1 MAEKSVVF
9 SLKVN
14 TGNSVKDIENFD
26 KAVENL
32 NQDLKDT
39 ATTAENIS
47 NQGLST
53 FDAKLAELD
62 QRLQEGGLGLRDM
75 TKLMKEYQNL
85 AAQAGLESPIGK
97 QAITNAAGLKDNIG
111 DVKAQTTALSSD
123 FVKLDTSLKAVETGA
138 AIFGGLQAGM
148 ALAGVE
154 NEDLQK
160 TMVKL
165 QAVQG
170 VTNAI
175 SVVANNL
182 NKEAVLGIQLRN
194 GLEKASQFIKTGSI
208 APTLALAGA
217 ESTAATATG
226 GATLALKALRVAM
239 IATGI
244 GALIVG
250 IGMLIANFDIVKN
263 AVMKAYDSFTKLG
276 TNVKIVISI
285 MFPLIGLIYGTIKAL
300 EKFGLIDDENERKRK
315 ANSEKNRERIRKEI
329 AQNEDLAKQKKRDS
343 DAENASMDNN
353 IRLLEA
359 QGKSTVALRIKQKER
374 AIDEAKNLL
383 AELELNL
390 KILELLNS
398 KTGMNPFG
406 ELINQTKDSISQQKI
421 VIANGETDIQLIRI
435 EAGKKAIEDK
445 KNENKEKRKLATVD
459 INQIIAD
466 EEALDEQLRLLTM
479 TDDERALDAIQE
491 KYFKLRTEAENAGKS
506 IIDIDKAEAAE
517 KKVIT
522 DKAAADRLAS
532 EKLLAD
538 ERVRLLDSYTSIILT
553 KEEEQIA
560 EINSKD
566 LKKRD
571 DLKKSLDLKLI
582 SQAEYDAALIIQA
595 KATADAIA
603 EINKGLA
610 EKTEKTELEKRK
622 AIIDTFQSSL
632 KLAQD
637 VSSAL
642 GTMREISNKKEL
654 EGVEKGS
661 QAEAVILKKQFEQG
675 KKAQIATAIINGLQ
689 AQASILGQYP
699 KFDGGFAMVA
709 AMIGA
714 AATSVATIAKIKATN
729 FEGGGGAPPGPD
741 PGLTSSTFSESNT
754 NAQTTDVSAQNTT
767 DTNQQGMV
775 QVAVLEYDITNIQ
788 NKVSVQEVK
797 SSF

>member
-32 NQDLKDT
+32 NQDLKEVS
-39 ATTAENIS
+39 TTAENVG
-47 NQGLST
+47 NQGLSV

-329 AQNEDLAKQKKRDS
+329 AQNEEIAKQKKRDS

-390 KILELLNS
+390 KILQLLNS

-406 ELINQTKDSISQQKI
+406 ELINQTKDSIAQQKI

-560 EINSKD
+560 EINKQD

-595 KATADAIA
+595 QATADAIA

-637 VSSAL
+637 VNSAL
-642 GTMREISNKKEL
+642 TTMREISNAKEL

-661 QAEAVILKKQFEQG
+661 EAEAVILKKQFEQG

-754 NAQTTDVSAQNTT
+754 NAQTTDLTSENTT
-767 DTNQQGMV
+767 DTNQQGMIKV
-775 QVAVLEYDITNIQ
+775 NVLEYDITNIQ

>member
-32 NQDLKDT
+32 NQDLKEVS
-39 ATTAENIS
+39 TTAENVG
-47 NQGLST
+47 NQGLSV

-85 AAQAGLESPIGK
+85 AAKAGLESPIGK

-138 AIFGGLQAGM
+138 AVFGGLQAGM

-217 ESTAATATG
+217 ESAAATATG
-226 GATLALKALRVAM
+226 GATLALKALRIAM

-315 ANSEKNRERIRKEI
+315 ANSEKNRERIKREI
-329 AQNEDLAKQKKRDS
+329 AQNEEIAKQKKRDS

-390 KILELLNS
+390 KILQLLNS
-398 KTGMNPFG
+398 KTGLNPFG

-435 EAGKKAIEDK
+435 EAGKKSIEDK
-445 KNENKEKRKLATVD
+445 KTENKEKRKLATVD
-459 INQIIAD
+459 INQIIAE

-553 KEEEQIA
+553 KEEEQKA
-560 EINSKD
+560 EINAKD
-566 LKKRD
+566 LKNRD

-595 KATADAIA
+595 QATADAIA

-642 GTMREISNKKEL
+642 TTMREISNAKEL

-661 QAEAVILKKQFEQG
+661 EAEAVILKKQFEQG

-709 AMIGA
+709 AMFAA

-729 FEGGGGAPPGPD
+729 FEGGGGAPPTPD

-767 DTNQQGMV
+767 DTNQQGMIKV
-775 QVAVLEYDITNIQ
+775 GVLEYDITSTQ

>member
-329 AQNEDLAKQKKRDS
+329 AQNEEIAKQKKRDS

-390 KILELLNS
+390 KILQLLNS

-406 ELINQTKDSISQQKI
+406 ELISQTKDSIAQQKI

-445 KNENKEKRKLATVD
+445 KTENKEKRKLATVD

-506 IIDIDKAEAAE
+506 IIDINKAEEAE

-522 DKAAADRLAS
+522 DKAAANRLAS

-603 EINKGLA
+603 EINKKSA
-610 EKTEKTELEKRK
+610 EVVEKTEADKRK

-637 VSSAL
+637 VNSAL
-642 GTMREISNKKEL
+642 TTMREISNAKEL

-661 QAEAVILKKQFEQG
+661 EREKVILKKQFEQG

-729 FEGGGGAPPGPD
+729 FEGGGGAAAGPD

-754 NAQTTDVSAQNTT
+754 NAQTTDLTSENTT
-767 DTNQQGMV
+767 DTNQQGMIKV
-775 QVAVLEYDITNIQ
+775 NVLEYDITNIQ

>member
-14 TGNSVKDIENFD
+14 TGNSVTDIENFD

-32 NQDLKDT
+32 NQDLKEVS
-39 ATTAENIS
+39 TTAENVG
-47 NQGLST
+47 NQGLSV

-285 MFPLIGLIYGTIKAL
+285 MFPLIGIIYGTIKAL
-300 EKFGLIDDENERKRK
+300 EKFGFIDDENERKRK

-435 EAGKKAIEDK
+435 EAGKKSIEDK
-445 KNENKEKRKLATVD
+445 KTENKEKRKLATVD

-506 IIDIDKAEAAE
+506 IIDINKAEAAE
-517 KKVIT
+517 RKVIT
-522 DKAAADRLAS
+522 DKAAANRLAS

-595 KATADAIA
+595 KATKAALK
-603 EINKGLA
+603 EIDDKAAGEV
-610 EKTEKTELEKRK
+610 EKTEADKRK
-622 AIIDTFQSSL
+622 AIIETFQSSL

-661 QAEAVILKKQFEQG
+661 EAEAVILKKQFEQG

-729 FEGGGGAPPGPD
+729 FEGGGGDPPGPD

-767 DTNQQGMV
+767 DTNQQGMIKV
-775 QVAVLEYDITNIQ
+775 NVLEYDITNIQ

>member
-1 MAEKSVVF
+1 MAEKTVVF

-53 FDAKLAELD
+53 FDNKLAELD
-62 QRLQEGGLGLRDM
+62 KRLQEGGLGLRDM

-250 IGMLIANFDIVKN
+250 IGMLIAHFDTVKN

-300 EKFGLIDDENERKRK
+300 EKFGFIDDENERKRK

-329 AQNEDLAKQKKRDS
+329 AQNEEIAKQKKRDS

-390 KILELLNS
+390 KILQLLNS
-398 KTGMNPFG
+398 KTGLNPFG
-406 ELINQTKDSISQQKI
+406 ELISQTKDSIAQQKI

-435 EAGKKAIEDK
+435 EAAKKSIEDK
-445 KNENKEKRKLATVD
+445 KTENKEKRKLATVD

-506 IIDIDKAEAAE
+506 IIDINKAEEAE

-522 DKAAADRLAS
+522 DKAAANRLAS
-532 EKLLAD
+532 EKLVAD

-566 LKKRD
+566 LKKRN

-582 SQAEYDAALIIQA
+582 TQAEYDAALIIQA

-603 EINKGLA
+603 EINKKSA
-610 EKTEKTELEKRK
+610 EVVEKTEADKRK

-637 VSSAL
+637 VNSAL
-642 GTMREISNKKEL
+642 TTMREISNAKEL

-661 QAEAVILKKQFEQG
+661 EAEAVILKKQFEQG

-699 KFDGGFAMVA
+699 KFDGGIAMVA

-729 FEGGGGAPPGPD
+729 FEGGGGAPGGPD
-741 PGLTSSTFSESNT
+741 PGLTSSTFSVANT
-754 NAQTTDVSAQNTT
+754 SSTSTQIDDQGNVMTNNTPSTQVFVLETDITAIQNAV
-767 DTNQQGMV
+767 MV
-775 QVAVLEYDITNIQ
+775 QET
-788 NKVSVQEVK
+788 K
-797 SSF
+797 STF

>member
-14 TGNSVKDIENFD
+14 TGNSVTDIENFD

-32 NQDLKDT
+32 NQDLKEVS
-39 ATTAENIS
+39 TTAENVG
-47 NQGLST
+47 NQGLSV

-329 AQNEDLAKQKKRDS
+329 AQNEEIAKQKKRDS

-553 KEEEQIA
+553 KEEEQKA
-560 EINSKD
+560 EINAKD
-566 LKKRD
+566 LKNRN

-582 SQAEYDAALIIQA
+582 SQKEYDAALIIQA
-595 KATADAIA
+595 EATKAALKEIDDKAA
-603 EINKGLA
+603 EEVK
-610 EKTEKTELEKRK
+610 KTETEKRK
-622 AIIDTFQSSL
+622 DIIETFQSSL

>member
-1 MAEKSVVF
+1 M
-9 SLKVN
+9 
-14 TGNSVKDIENFD
+14 
-26 KAVENL
+26 
-32 NQDLKDT
+32 
-39 ATTAENIS
+39 
-47 NQGLST
+47 
-53 FDAKLAELD
+53 
-62 QRLQEGGLGLRDM
+62 
-75 TKLMKEYQNL
+75 
-85 AAQAGLESPIGK
+85 
-97 QAITNAAGLKDNIG
+97 
-111 DVKAQTTALSSD
+111 
-123 FVKLDTSLKAVETGA
+123 
-138 AIFGGLQAGM
+138 
-148 ALAGVE
+148 
-154 NEDLQK
+154 
-160 TMVKL
+160 L

-175 SVVANNL
+175 SVVTNNL

-194 GLEKASQFIKTGSI
+194 GIEKASQFIKTGSI
-208 APTLALAGA
+208 ASTLALAGA
-217 ESTAATATG
+217 EGVAATATG
-226 GATLALKALRVAM
+226 GATLALKALRIAL
-239 IATGI
+239 IATGV
-244 GALIVG
+244 GALIVAVG
-250 IGMLIANFDIVKN
+250 LLIAHFDIVKS
-263 AVMKAYDSFTKLG
+263 AVMKAYESFTKLG

-285 MFPLIGLIYGTIKAL
+285 MFPLIGIIYGTIKAL

-315 ANSEKNRERIRKEI
+315 ANSERNRERIRKEI

-421 VIANGETDIQLIRI
+421 VIANAETDIQLIRI
-435 EAGKKAIEDK
+435 EAGKKSIEDK

-459 INQIIAD
+459 INQIIAE

-491 KYFKLRTEAENAGKS
+491 KYFKLRTEAENSGKS
-506 IIDIDKAEAAE
+506 IIDINKAVNDINKAEEAE

-553 KEEEQIA
+553 KEEEQKA
-560 EINSKD
+560 EINAKD
-566 LKKRD
+566 LKNRN

-582 SQAEYDAALIIQA
+582 SQKEYDAALIIQA
-595 KATADAIA
+595 EATKAALKEIDDKAA
-603 EINKGLA
+603 EEVK
-610 EKTEKTELEKRK
+610 KTETEKRK
-622 AIIDTFQSSL
+622 DIIETFQSSL

-661 QAEAVILKKQFEQG
+661 EAEAVILKKQFEEG

-699 KFDGGFAMVA
+699 KFDGGIAMVA

-729 FEGGGGAPPGPD
+729 FEGGGGAPGGPD
-741 PGLTSSTFSESNT
+741 PGLTSSTFSVANT
-754 NAQTTDVSAQNTT
+754 SSTSTQIDDQGNVMTNNTPSTQVFVLETDITAIQNAV
-767 DTNQQGMV
+767 MV
-775 QVAVLEYDITNIQ
+775 QET
-788 NKVSVQEVK
+788 K
-797 SSF
+797 STF

>member
-32 NQDLKDT
+32 NQDLKEVS
-39 ATTAENIS
+39 TTAENIS

-138 AIFGGLQAGM
+138 AVFGGLQAGM

-329 AQNEDLAKQKKRDS
+329 AQNEEIAKQKKRDS

-406 ELINQTKDSISQQKI
+406 ELINQTKDSIAQQKI

-445 KNENKEKRKLATVD
+445 KNENERKRNLATVD

-595 KATADAIA
+595 QATADAIA
-603 EINKGLA
+603 EINKKSA
-610 EKTEKTELEKRK
+610 EVVEKTEADKRK

-637 VSSAL
+637 VNSAL
-642 GTMREISNKKEL
+642 TTMREISNAKEL

-661 QAEAVILKKQFEQG
+661 EAEAVILKKQFEQG

-754 NAQTTDVSAQNTT
+754 NAQTTDLTSQNTT
-767 DTNQQGMV
+767 DTNQQGMIKV
-775 QVAVLEYDITNIQ
+775 NVLEYDITNIQ

>member
-138 AIFGGLQAGM
+138 AVFGGLQAGM

-329 AQNEDLAKQKKRDS
+329 AQNEEIAKQKKRDS
-343 DAENASMDNN
+343 DAENASIDNN

-406 ELINQTKDSISQQKI
+406 ELINQTKDSIAQQKI

-445 KNENKEKRKLATVD
+445 KNENERKRNLATVD

-595 KATADAIA
+595 QATADAIA
-603 EINKGLA
+603 EINKKSA
-610 EKTEKTELEKRK
+610 EVVEKTEADKRK

-637 VSSAL
+637 VNSAL
-642 GTMREISNKKEL
+642 TTMREISNKKEL

-661 QAEAVILKKQFEQG
+661 EAEAVILKKQFEQG

-754 NAQTTDVSAQNTT
+754 NAQTTDLTSQNTT
-767 DTNQQGMV
+767 DTNQQGMIKV
-775 QVAVLEYDITNIQ
+775 NVLEYDITNIQ

>member
-14 TGNSVKDIENFD
+14 TGNSVTDIENFD

-32 NQDLKDT
+32 NQDLKEVS
-39 ATTAENIS
+39 TTAENVG
-47 NQGLST
+47 NQGLSV

-85 AAQAGLESPIGK
+85 AAKAGIESPIGK
-97 QAITNAAGLKDNIG
+97 QAIVNAAGLKDNIG

-138 AIFGGLQAGM
+138 AVFGGLQAGM

-194 GLEKASQFIKTGSI
+194 GIEKASQFIKTGSI

-217 ESTAATATG
+217 EGVAATATG
-226 GATLALKALRVAM
+226 GATLALKALR
-239 IATGI
+239 IALIGTGI
-244 GALIVG
+244 GAIIVG
-250 IGMLIANFDIVKN
+250 IGLLIANFDIVKN
-263 AVMKAYDSFTKLG
+263 AVMKAYESFTKLG

-285 MFPLIGLIYGTIKAL
+285 LFPLIGIIYGTIKAL

-315 ANSEKNRERIRKEI
+315 ANSEKNRERIKKEI

-343 DAENASMDNN
+343 DAENALMDNN

-435 EAGKKAIEDK
+435 EAGKKSIEDK
-445 KNENKEKRKLATVD
+445 KTENKEKRKLATVD
-459 INQIIAD
+459 INQIIAE

-506 IIDIDKAEAAE
+506 IIDINKAEAAE

-553 KEEEQIA
+553 KEEEEKA
-560 EINSKD
+560 EINAKD
-566 LKKRD
+566 LKNRN

-582 SQAEYDAALIIQA
+582 SQKEYDAALIIQA
-595 KATADAIA
+595 EATKAALKEIDDKAA
-603 EINKGLA
+603 EEVK
-610 EKTEKTELEKRK
+610 KTETEKRK
-622 AIIDTFQSSL
+622 DIIETFKSSL

-661 QAEAVILKKQFEQG
+661 EAEAVILKKQFEEG

-729 FEGGGGAPPGPD
+729 FEGGGGAPTGPD
-741 PGLTSSTFSESNT
+741 PGLTSSSFSVANT
-754 NAQTTDVSAQNTT
+754 SSTSTQIDDQGNVMTNNTPSTQVFVLETDITAIQNAV
-767 DTNQQGMV
+767 MV
-775 QVAVLEYDITNIQ
+775 QET
-788 NKVSVQEVK
+788 K
-797 SSF
+797 STF

>member
-32 NQDLKDT
+32 NQDLKEVS
-39 ATTAENIS
+39 TTAENVG
-47 NQGLST
+47 NQGLSV

-85 AAQAGLESPIGK
+85 AAKAGIESPIGK

-138 AIFGGLQAGM
+138 AVFGGLQAGM

-154 NEDLQK
+154 NEDLQR

-194 GLEKASQFIKTGSI
+194 GIEKASQFIKTGSI

-217 ESTAATATG
+217 EGVAATATG

-250 IGMLIANFDIVKN
+250 IGLLIANFDIVKN

-285 MFPLIGLIYGTIKAL
+285 MFPLIGIIYGTIKAL
-300 EKFGLIDDENERKRK
+300 EKFGFIDDENERKRK

-445 KNENKEKRKLATVD
+445 KTENKEKRKLATVD
-459 INQIIAD
+459 INQIIAE

-595 KATADAIA
+595 QATADAIA

-622 AIIDTFQSSL
+622 AIIETFQSSL

-661 QAEAVILKKQFEQG
+661 EAEAVILKKQFEQG

>member
-1 MAEKSVVF
+1 MSEKSVVF

-14 TGNSVKDIENFD
+14 TGNSVTDIENFD

-85 AAQAGLESPIGK
+85 AAKAGLESPIGK

-383 AELELNL
+383 AELQLNL

-421 VIANGETDIQLIRI
+421 VIANAETDIQLIRI
-435 EAGKKAIEDK
+435 EAGKKTIEDK
-445 KNENKEKRKLATVD
+445 KTENKEKRKLATVD

-506 IIDIDKAEAAE
+506 IIDINKAEEAE

-522 DKAAADRLAS
+522 DKAAANRLAS

-538 ERVRLLDSYTSIILT
+538 ERVRLLNSYTSIILT
-553 KEEEQIA
+553 KEEEQKA
-560 EINSKD
+560 EINKKDSKD
-566 LKKRD
+566 RD

-582 SQAEYDAALIIQA
+582 SQEEYDKALIIQA
-595 KATADAIA
+595 KATKAALK
-603 EINKGLA
+603 EIDDKA
-610 EKTEKTELEKRK
+610 AKEVEKTEADKRK
-622 AIIDTFQSSL
+622 AIIETFQSSL

-661 QAEAVILKKQFEQG
+661 EAEAVILKKQFEQG

-754 NAQTTDVSAQNTT
+754 NAQTTDLTSQNTT

>member
-1 MAEKSVVF
+1 MAEKTVVF

-53 FDAKLAELD
+53 FDNKLAELD
-62 QRLQEGGLGLRDM
+62 KRLQEGGLGLRDM

-250 IGMLIANFDIVKN
+250 IGMLIAHFDTVKN

-329 AQNEDLAKQKKRDS
+329 AKNEELAKQKKRDS

-390 KILELLNS
+390 KILQLLNS
-398 KTGMNPFG
+398 KTGLNPFG
-406 ELINQTKDSISQQKI
+406 ELISQTKDSIAQQKI

-445 KNENKEKRKLATVD
+445 KTENKEKRKLATVD

-506 IIDIDKAEAAE
+506 IIDINKAEEAE

-522 DKAAADRLAS
+522 DKAAANRLAS
-532 EKLLAD
+532 EKLVAD

-566 LKKRD
+566 LKKRN

-582 SQAEYDAALIIQA
+582 TQAEYDAALIIQA

-603 EINKGLA
+603 EINKKSSEVV
-610 EKTEKTELEKRK
+610 EKTEADKRK

-637 VSSAL
+637 VNSAL
-642 GTMREISNKKEL
+642 TTMREISNAKEL

-661 QAEAVILKKQFEQG
+661 EAEKAILKKQFEQG

-729 FEGGGGAPPGPD
+729 FEGGGGAPDGPD
-741 PGLTSSTFSESNT
+741 PGLTSSTFTQSNT
-754 NAQTTDVSAQNTT
+754 NAQTTDLTSENTT
-767 DTNQQGMV
+767 DINQQGMIKV
-775 QVAVLEYDITNIQ
+775 GVLEYDITNIQ

>member
-14 TGNSVKDIENFD
+14 TGNSVTDIENFD

-32 NQDLKDT
+32 NQDLKEVS
-39 ATTAENIS
+39 TTAENLG
-47 NQGLST
+47 NQGLSV

-329 AQNEDLAKQKKRDS
+329 AQNEEIAKQKKRDS

-390 KILELLNS
+390 KILQLLNS

-406 ELINQTKDSISQQKI
+406 ELINQTKDSIAQQKI

-459 INQIIAD
+459 INQIIAE

-560 EINSKD
+560 EINKQD

-637 VSSAL
+637 VNSAL
-642 GTMREISNKKEL
+642 TTMREISNAKEL

-661 QAEAVILKKQFEQG
+661 EAEAVILKKQFEQG

-754 NAQTTDVSAQNTT
+754 NAQTTDLTSQNTT

>member
-32 NQDLKDT
+32 NQDLKEVS
-39 ATTAENIS
+39 TTAENVG
-47 NQGLST
+47 NQGLSV

-329 AQNEDLAKQKKRDS
+329 AQNEEIAKQKKRDS

-390 KILELLNS
+390 KILQLLNS

-406 ELINQTKDSISQQKI
+406 ELINQTKDSIAQQKI

-459 INQIIAD
+459 INQIIAE

-560 EINSKD
+560 EINKQD

-595 KATADAIA
+595 QATADAIA

-637 VSSAL
+637 VNSAL
-642 GTMREISNKKEL
+642 TTMREISNAKEL

-661 QAEAVILKKQFEQG
+661 EAEAVILKKQFEQG

-754 NAQTTDVSAQNTT
+754 NAQTTDLTSQNTT

>member
-32 NQDLKDT
+32 NQDLKEVS
-39 ATTAENIS
+39 TTAENVG
-47 NQGLST
+47 NQGLSV

-217 ESTAATATG
+217 ESAAATATG

-329 AQNEDLAKQKKRDS
+329 AQNEEIAKQKKRDS

-353 IRLLEA
+353 IRLFEA

-390 KILELLNS
+390 KILQLLNS

-406 ELINQTKDSISQQKI
+406 ELINQTKDSIAQQKI

-459 INQIIAD
+459 INQIIAE

-560 EINSKD
+560 EINKQD

-595 KATADAIA
+595 QATADAIA

-637 VSSAL
+637 VNSAL
-642 GTMREISNKKEL
+642 TTMREISNAKEL

-661 QAEAVILKKQFEQG
+661 EAEAVILKKQFEQG

-754 NAQTTDVSAQNTT
+754 NAQTTDLTSQNTT

>member
-14 TGNSVKDIENFD
+14 TGNSVTDIENFD

-32 NQDLKDT
+32 NQDLKEVS
-39 ATTAENIS
+39 TTAENVG
-47 NQGLST
+47 NQGLSV

-138 AIFGGLQAGM
+138 AVFGGLQAGM

-285 MFPLIGLIYGTIKAL
+285 MFPLIGIIYGTIKAL
-300 EKFGLIDDENERKRK
+300 EKFGFIDDENERKRK

>member
-14 TGNSVKDIENFD
+14 TGNSVNDIQAMD
-26 KAVENL
+26 KAVVNF
-32 NQDLKDT
+32 NNDLKTTQAT
-39 ATTAENIS
+39 AAQGTGVKSFEDQLNTLDARLKAG
-47 NQGLST
+47 GLSMRET
-53 FDAKLAELD
+53 
-62 QRLQEGGLGLRDM
+62 
-75 TKLMKEYQNL
+75 TKLMKEYQTVAL
-85 AAQAGLESPIGK
+85 QAGSQSPIGDRAT
-97 QAITNAAGLKDNIG
+97 QSAAALKDKISDLNTR
-111 DVKAQTTALSSD
+111 VKLLSSD
-123 FVKLDTSLKAVETGA
+123 TIKLDTAMAGLATGA
-138 AIFGGLQAGM
+138 AVFQGITSAV
-148 ALAGVE
+148 ALTGIE

-175 SVVANNL
+175 SIVTNNL
-182 NKEAVLGIQLRN
+182 NKDAILGIQVRN
-194 GLEKASQFIKTGSI
+194 GLEKVSQFIKTGSI

-217 ESTAATATG
+217 EGVASTATAGT
-226 GATLALKALRVAM
+226 TLALKALRIAM

-250 IGMLIANFDIVKN
+250 IGLLIANFDTVKN

-276 TNVKIVISI
+276 TNVKIIISI
-285 MFPLIGLIYGTIKAL
+285 MFPFIGIIYGTIKAL
-300 EKFGLIDDENERKRK
+300 EKFGFIDDENERKKK
-315 ANSEKNRERIRKEI
+315 ANSEKNRARIRKEI
-329 AQNEDLAKQKKRDS
+329 AQNEELAKQKKRDS

-383 AELELNL
+383 EELEINL

-398 KTGMNPFG
+398 KTGMNPFR

-435 EAGKKAIEDK
+435 EAGKKAIENK
-445 KNENKEKRKLATVD
+445 KNENKEKGKLSAED
-459 INQIIAD
+459 MNQIIAD

-506 IIDIDKAEAAE
+506 IIDIDKAEEAE

-522 DKAAADRLAS
+522 DKATANRLAS

-560 EINSKD
+560 EINTKD

-595 KATADAIA
+595 QATADAIA

-661 QAEAVILKKQFEQG
+661 VAEEAILRKQFEQG

>member
-32 NQDLKDT
+32 NQDLKEVS
-39 ATTAENIS
+39 TTAENVG
-47 NQGLST
+47 NQGLSV

-329 AQNEDLAKQKKRDS
+329 AQNEEIAKQKKRDS

-406 ELINQTKDSISQQKI
+406 ELINQTKDSIAQQKI

-445 KNENKEKRKLATVD
+445 KNENERKRNLATVD

-506 IIDIDKAEAAE
+506 IIDINKAEAAE

-560 EINSKD
+560 EINAKD

-595 KATADAIA
+595 QATADAIA
-603 EINKGLA
+603 EINKKSA
-610 EKTEKTELEKRK
+610 EQVEKTEADKRK

-661 QAEAVILKKQFEQG
+661 EAEAVILKKQFEQG

-699 KFDGGFAMVA
+699 KFDGGFTMVA

-754 NAQTTDVSAQNTT
+754 NAQTTDLTSENTT
-767 DTNQQGMV
+767 DTNQQGMIKV
-775 QVAVLEYDITNIQ
+775 NVLEYDITNIQ

>member
-14 TGNSVKDIENFD
+14 TGNSVTDIENFD

-32 NQDLKDT
+32 NQDLKEVS
-39 ATTAENIS
+39 TTAENVG
-47 NQGLST
+47 NQGLSV

-138 AIFGGLQAGM
+138 AVFGGLQAGM

-194 GLEKASQFIKTGSI
+194 GIEKASQFIKTGSI

-217 ESTAATATG
+217 ESAAATATG

-285 MFPLIGLIYGTIKAL
+285 MFPLIGIIYGTIKAL

-315 ANSEKNRERIRKEI
+315 ANSEKNRERIKKEI

-390 KILELLNS
+390 KILQLLNS
-398 KTGMNPFG
+398 KTGLNPFG

-491 KYFKLRTEAENAGKS
+491 KYFKLRTEAEIAVKS
-506 IIDIDKAEAAE
+506 TIDIDKAEVAE
-517 KKVIT
+517 RKVIT
-522 DKAAADRLAS
+522 DKAAADRLAA

-553 KEEEQIA
+553 KEEEQKA
-560 EINSKD
+560 EINAKD
-566 LKKRD
+566 LKNRN

-582 SQAEYDAALIIQA
+582 SQKEYDAALIIQA
-595 KATADAIA
+595 EATKAALKEIDDKAA
-603 EINKGLA
+603 EEVK
-610 EKTEKTELEKRK
+610 KTETEKRK
-622 AIIDTFQSSL
+622 DIIETFQSSL

-642 GTMREISNKKEL
+642 GTMRDISNKKEL

-661 QAEAVILKKQFEQG
+661 EAEAVILKKQFEQG

-699 KFDGGFAMVA
+699 KFDGGIAMVA

-741 PGLTSSTFSESNT
+741 PGLTSSTFSVANT
-754 NAQTTDVSAQNTT
+754 SSTSTQIDDQGNVMTNNTPSTQVFVLETDITAIQNAV
-767 DTNQQGMV
+767 MV
-775 QVAVLEYDITNIQ
+775 QET
-788 NKVSVQEVK
+788 K
-797 SSF
+797 STF